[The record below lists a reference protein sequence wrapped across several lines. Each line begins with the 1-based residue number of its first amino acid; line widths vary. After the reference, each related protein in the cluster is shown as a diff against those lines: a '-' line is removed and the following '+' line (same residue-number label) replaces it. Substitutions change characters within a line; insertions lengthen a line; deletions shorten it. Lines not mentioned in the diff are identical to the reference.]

1 MFRSCPLG
9 NISCTNDYSGSIE
22 QNKDSFKTAKN
33 NDNSY
38 NTICGVPYQGNY
50 CHSCSYNYTK
60 VSLNACAYCPDN
72 WSNVGIIFI
81 IVVISGTVLC
91 FLIKTTVDSAFK
103 PEALYS
109 IGLKIFINYL
119 QIIFLCLQYRI
130 SWPYTVDTFT
140 SSKPNK
146 ESSEMPAVNYFFSLK
161 CLLRGTPA
169 AITEEDLLYVRLY
182 FIIFLPLIFFI
193 ASGFM
198 ILILHALKKSMIIK
212 YYKTVIL
219 IIPFLIVYPTILTE
233 SFTPLA
239 TVSLQDGKPAN
250 FDEKVAIYN
259 ESYLMNNRNISFGT
273 EHLEKSLPG
282 VIFGVIF

>member
-1 MFRSCPLG
+1 M
-9 NISCTNDYSGSIE
+9 
-22 QNKDSFKTAKN
+22 
-33 NDNSY
+33 
-38 NTICGVPYQGNY
+38 
-50 CHSCSYNYTK
+50 
-60 VSLNACAYCPDN
+60 
-72 WSNVGIIFI
+72 
-81 IVVISGTVLC
+81 
-91 FLIKTTVDSAFK
+91 DSAFQTEK
-103 PEALYS
+103 MYS

-130 SWPYTVDTFT
+130 SWPGQVETVT
-140 SSKPNK
+140 SSDNNK
-146 ESSEMPAVNYFFSLK
+146 NSKNTPATNYFFSLK
-161 CLLRGTPA
+161 CLLRGTSA

-219 IIPFLIVYPTILTE
+219 IIPFLLVYPTILTQ
-233 SFTPLA
+233 SFIPLA
-239 TVSLQDGKPAN
+239 AVSIQDGQPAN
-250 FDEKVAIYN
+250 FDEKVTNYD
-259 ESYLMNNRNISFGT
+259 EWYLTNNRNILFDK